1 MSLHHIALIAS
12 DEDKT
17 RCFYETLGFSVKER
31 HERPEKNDTMLFM
44 TDSDLILEIF
54 IKADCP
60 SRPSYPEAYGLRH
73 LALKIPDI
81 GTAVRKLKD
90 AGYSPESVRHDSV
103 TGECMTFVLDPD
115 GLPVELHE

>member
-17 RCFYETLGFSVKER
+17 RRFYETLGFSGKER
-31 HERPEKNDTMLFM
+31 HERPEKHDTMLFM
-44 TDSDLILEIF
+44 TDGNLTLEIF

-60 SRPSYPEAYGLRH
+60 ARPSYPEAYGLRH

-81 GTAVRKLKD
+81 DAVVRKLKD
-90 AGYSPESVRHDSV
+90 AGYSPEPVRHDTFS
-103 TGECMTFVLDPD
+103 GERMTFVPDPD